1 MHCAVNYQ
9 VCSFFKSSFGVIK
22 SRGNNS
28 LPNKKEIAHYCSDF
42 SLSCLY
48 DKDIYENFCVDT
60 NLLNIYVF
68 YNLLEAFYYSSLM
81 QYHNFQLN

>member
-28 LPNKKEIAHYCSDF
+28 LPNKKEITHYCPDF

-48 DKDIYENFCVDT
+48 GKDIYENFCVDT

-68 YNLLEAFYYSSLM
+68 FITCWRLFIIHLSCNIIIF
-81 QYHNFQLN
+81 N